1 MLPAVVGD
9 QLRSPVRG
17 NAADVWF
24 LRDWLYFTG
33 RRTAMD
39 LVNLRSGDAW
49 FNPFTSLIG
58 LESLGGS
65 RELSLAIPVIEEP
78 QMARYSVLFHEV
90 THLWEMRMSS
100 LGSLL
105 SIAAARAWKQ
115 WHAAPGQPVELGERT
130 SHLTGTWLPILEGL
144 ALYAELDF
152 SGDEDR
158 DVIHSPVLK
167 VVHFT
172 APAMRGVPDEQ
183 VFLHSR
189 LSRIVEHRLLAQLLI
204 EPTVRPEERAYFTGY
219 LYVKALAA
227 QLGGL
232 CPALAPPAR
241 MLPLLIRILCD
252 HPVIARSQRTECSTE
267 ELLGAVHDTAVSLD
281 SSLLHKIAKWVEQ
294 SDPQEVVWRFDYLD
308 IAKSRNAGDLVFDGD
323 DRPDLHEFVSN
334 DIIPSLNLLKTAGS
348 FYLPVWKS
356 GVLQSI
362 DESSLTLRQNSED
375 VKYVLLSAVDFERMK
390 RGGPG
395 IKLAHR
401 VREAMLDILRKAIGR
416 EVTVALYID
425 MASGDPGMAFWVDD
439 EYAFAS
445 PYSLLQFGRGADAVK
460 QFSDNLRRGLSL
472 SPAVR
477 SKFGKAIR
485 SSAALGR
492 AAVDASRWH
501 LAKLIS
507 SPSECD
513 RVLEH
518 KLAAVENGR
527 FSSEMYECWVPP
539 VPLQIERMPE
549 PVAIAADR
557 IFDFPGFI
565 GGAAKP
571 RLADLIPA
579 FSIKLN

>member
-1 MLPAVVGD
+1 
-9 QLRSPVRG
+9 
-17 NAADVWF
+17 
-24 LRDWLYFTG
+24 
-33 RRTAMD
+33 MD
-39 LVNLRSGDAW
+39 LLNLRSGDAW

-115 WHAAPGQPVELGERT
+115 WKTAPEQSVELAERT
-130 SHLTGTWLPILEGL
+130 SHLIGTWLPILEGL

-158 DVIHSPVLK
+158 DPIHSPVLK

-172 APAMRGVPDEQ
+172 APSMRGVADGQ

-189 LSRIVEHRLLAQLLI
+189 LSRIVEHRLLAQLLL
-204 EPTVRPEERAYFTGY
+204 EPSVRPEERAYFTGY

-227 QLGGL
+227 QLGAL
-232 CPALAPPAR
+232 CPALAAPAR

-252 HPVIARSQRTECSTE
+252 HPVIARSQRAECSTE

-281 SSLLHKIAKWVEQ
+281 SSLLHEIAKWVEQ
-294 SDPQEVVWRFDYLD
+294 GDPQEVVWRFDYLD
-308 IAKSRNAGDLVFDGD
+308 IARSRSAGNLVFHED
-323 DRPDLHEFVSN
+323 DRPELHEFVSD
-334 DIIPSLNLLKTAGS
+334 DIIPSLNLLKSAGS

-362 DESSLTLRQNSED
+362 DEGSLTLRQDSED
-375 VKYVLLSAVDFERMK
+375 VKYVLLSAVDFERMN
-390 RGGPG
+390 RGGSG
-395 IKLAHR
+395 IELARR
-401 VREAMLDILRKAIGR
+401 VREAMLDTLRKAIGR
-416 EVTVALYID
+416 QVTVALYID
-425 MASGDPGMAFWVDD
+425 MASGDPGMVFWVED
-439 EYAFAS
+439 EFAFAS
-445 PYSLLQFGRGADAVK
+445 PYSLRQFGRGADAVK
-460 QFSDNLRRGLSL
+460 QFSENLGRGLSL
-472 SPAVR
+472 SPGVR
-477 SKFGKAIR
+477 SRFGTAIR
-485 SSAALGR
+485 SSAVLSR

-501 LAKLIS
+501 LARLIS
-507 SPSECD
+507 LPSECD

-518 KLAAVENGR
+518 KLAVIENGR
-527 FSSEMYECWVPP
+527 FSSEMYGCWVPP
-539 VPLQIERMPE
+539 VPLRIERMPE
-549 PVAIAADR
+549 PVATAADR

-565 GGAAKP
+565 GIPERP